1 MHGDVIT
8 TVKEGRDNQNTSS
21 IVVVAEGGEQGDALE
36 VAAKVAKE
44 LPDLDIRVSTLGHI
58 QRGGSPT
65 SYDRILSSRLGMAA
79 VEGLV
84 NGEKNVMVGV
94 VNDKIAYTSFKL
106 AISKAKPINPELMRL
121 VDILSI

>member
-1 MHGDVIT
+1 MIILLFV
-8 TVKEGRDNQNTSS
+8 VSS
-21 IVVVAEGGEQGDALE
+21 YQDGSPHSIQSV
-36 VAAKVAKE
+36 
-44 LPDLDIRVSTLGHI
+44 LGHI

-94 VNDKIAYTSFKL
+94 VNDKVTFTSFKL
-106 AISKAKPINPELMRL
+106 AISKAKPINQELMRL
-121 VDILSI
+121 VEILSI